1 MKRLVTLTLQYYRT
15 LVVYNITFT
24 LLCFLLVGSSTG
36 NSIISLHFSKLI
48 GFAGAVSLHYY
59 SSAKTY
65 FYYRNAG
72 LYIRR
77 LYGYTYLIDLAVF
90 TVITLILSICRHLF

>member
-1 MKRLVTLTLQYYRT
+1 MKRLVTLTLQFYCT

-24 LLCFLLVGSSTG
+24 LLCFLLVGGSTG
-36 NSIISLHFSKLI
+36 NNIISLYFSKLI
-48 GFAGAVSLHYY
+48 GFAGAVSLHYH

-72 LYIRR
+72 LSIRR
-77 LYGYTYLIDLAVF
+77 LYGYAYLIDLAVF